1 MKNFLRNVMDIGGTI
16 IGGAMLVLMTL
27 YSSLVRLLTRLADAI
42 RRPQLDEKSA
52 LPREVFPERR
62 TQMRDKV
69 YLHCV
74 VNGLFHGQHT
84 HKTARVMD
92 LSRQDMYIKTRVL
105 FDVGD
110 DIMAE
115 ITATRVD
122 STFLV
127 LGKVLRKTNTGI
139 AVRFTDKLTSG
150 AEMILTA
157 G

>member
-1 MKNFLRNVMDIGGTI
+1 MKNFLWNVMDIGGTI
-16 IGGAMLVLMTL
+16 VGGAVVVLMTL
-27 YSSLVRLLTRLADAI
+27 YSSFVRMLTRLADAI
-42 RRPQLDEKSA
+42 TRPPLDEKAA

-74 VNGLFHGQHT
+74 VNGLFQGQHT
-84 HKTARVMD
+84 HKNARVMD
-92 LSRQDMYIKTRVL
+92 LSRQYMYIQTRAP

-115 ITATRVD
+115 VKATRVD

-127 LGKVLRKTNTGI
+127 LGKVLRKTTTGM
-139 AVRFTDKLTSG
+139 AVRFTDKLSSG

-157 G
+157 R